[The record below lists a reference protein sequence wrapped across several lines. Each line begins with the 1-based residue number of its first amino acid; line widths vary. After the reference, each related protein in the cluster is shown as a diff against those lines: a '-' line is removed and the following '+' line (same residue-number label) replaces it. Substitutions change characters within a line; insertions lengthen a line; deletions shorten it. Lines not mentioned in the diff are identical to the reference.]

1 MMTLFSEEEVMKRH
15 DISLVNKNT
24 VKHIKNLM
32 ESLNWTE
39 EQAMDA
45 LKVPQENRNWLLYLM
60 SQPPQP
66 DDEEE

>member
-32 ESLNWTE
+32 ESLNLTA
-39 EQAMDA
+39 EQVMDGM
-45 LKVPQENRNWLLYLM
+45 KIPQENRNWLLYLM
-60 SQPPQP
+60 SQP